1 MPQRADCFA
10 HPRIDRTCPG
20 KLGQAGCK
28 NCPGRTNIL
37 SIQINML
44 TWDAIW
50 DHFTVT
56 REDKRQ
62 DYGEARL
69 VCFGLLAAEVVV
81 MVYTEL
87 PKGPHVISLR
97 KAEKHEARYY
107 RQAAKENL
115 G

>member
-1 MPQRADCFA
+1 
-10 HPRIDRTCPG
+10 
-20 KLGQAGCK
+20 
-28 NCPGRTNIL
+28 
-37 SIQINML
+37 ML
-44 TWDAIW
+44 TWDEPKRKLNIKNHELDFVRCDAIW

-62 DYGEARL
+62 DYGEERL
-69 VCFGLLAAEVVV
+69 VCFGLLEVDVVV
-81 MVYTEL
+81 LFYTER

-107 RQAAKENL
+107 RQGAKENL